1 LATKITRHDQE
12 NTTARETLSVAS
24 DHMFGQEDAYFDAT
38 IDGGP
43 TGYGVT
49 ERSPIIEPLDRSP
62 LNK

>member
-1 LATKITRHDQE
+1 M
-12 NTTARETLSVAS
+12 ARETLSVAS